1 LNPSR
6 SRSPFYFYIVFS
18 PELFQ
23 NNHKE
28 EGGGRKDKEGHEKK
42 KKKKTSG
49 TMGCEVNVIVTAI
62 HVIESEEEKK
72 KVVR

>member
-28 EGGGRKDKEGHEKK
+28 EEAGRRERGRGRTRK
-42 KKKKTSG
+42 
-49 TMGCEVNVIVTAI
+49 
-62 HVIESEEEKK
+62 EEEAEDE
-72 KVVR
+72 RDDGL